1 MAANVWGNSW
11 GGTTGSWLNSWAL
24 AEAPP
29 VVTDVSSLS
38 LVNVSGLSSGTRL
51 GCDELDAI
59 YVGKG
64 QRT

>member
-1 MAANVWGNSW
+1 MILTHLVLLEFW
-11 GGTTGSWLNSWAL
+11 TGATESAT
-24 AEAPP
+24 P

-38 LVNVSGLSSGTRL
+38 LVNISGLSSGTRL

-64 QRT
+64 KR